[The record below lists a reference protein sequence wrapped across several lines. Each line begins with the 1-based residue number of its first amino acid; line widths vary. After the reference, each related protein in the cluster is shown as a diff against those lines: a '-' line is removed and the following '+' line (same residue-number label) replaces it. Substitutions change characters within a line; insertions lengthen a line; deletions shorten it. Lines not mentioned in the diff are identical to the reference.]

1 MFNVF
6 LKFLQV
12 HHEEQT
18 TSAGF
23 LDQPQPTTESSSPD
37 PDIKIMSKNSSST
50 SKYVRKPAAAW
61 ILVLLLALK
70 MLQNNSANSVVA
82 DNLQLYLHQAC
93 VTKERHQ
100 KTHKTIFQNY
110 YDFLHDHVWLLHTC
124 VQVSGCLKFIYYL
137 SNKMYALTV
146 TDNKKYY
153 RS

>member
-1 MFNVF
+1 MCFSN
-6 LKFLQV
+6 FLQV

-61 ILVLLLALK
+61 ILVLLLALQ

-82 DNLQLYLHQAC
+82 EIFQLYLHKAC
-93 VTKERHQ
+93 VTK
-100 KTHKTIFQNY
+100 KTQEAIFQNY
-110 YDFLHDHVWLLHTC
+110 YDFLHDHGWLLHTC
-124 VQVSGCLKFIYYL
+124 VQVPSKSCKQLFTYIKNIAKLSTTGCK
-137 SNKMYALTV
+137 
-146 TDNKKYY
+146 
-153 RS
+153 